1 MNTRLL
7 WVSALVVALSPA
19 RSRDADA
26 QSKEVVFGMQ
36 CDRTGPTE
44 IVGSVACVGMHDYV
58 DLILWNKNHLLRWV
72 EVALHGHA
80 QVVHA
85 PRQPLMDGWQIVGQA
100 TQQNQANDA

>member
-58 DLILWNKNHLLRWV
+58 DLINNKGGVDGYRIKLIDIDNQYKVPPAV
-72 EVALHGHA
+72 EAFQREKEAGAVTMA
-80 QVVHA
+80 
-85 PRQPLMDGWQIVGQA
+85 I
-100 TQQNQANDA
+100 